1 MGTGTIVLITVIAA
15 VVALSVT
22 VVPIVLMLRSE
33 HRDLHGGAREWMRR
47 HRRRPNSVFEVPR
60 TFNQTSEEEFQERV

>member
-22 VVPIVLMLRSE
+22 IIPIVLMLRSE

-47 HRRRPNSVFEVPR
+47 HRRRPTSVFEVPR
-60 TFNQTSEEEFQERV
+60 TYNQTSEEEFQERV